1 MPNPVTVCVAVP
13 NGGTIKSRLMTDLI
27 AALFSVRDQISFLW
41 AETEGTLGPHNRWLA
56 AQQAV
61 AAQADYL
68 WLVDND
74 MSIPPTVLP
83 LLIAADKDLIG
94 ADYNY
99 RKTPLQTVVKIL
111 DGNGDVTFADASTF
125 PNEPFRCHA
134 IGSGC
139 KLVKVEALTR
149 IPQPWFALA
158 WDETGALSRTD
169 DVWFC
174 EQAAKVGIETWCY
187 PGLGVKHVGDYCY

>member
-1 MPNPVTVCVAVP
+1 MLNAVRVCVAIP
-13 NGGTIKSRLMTDLI
+13 NGGTIKSRLMTDLV

-56 AQQAV
+56 AMQAV
-61 AAQADYL
+61 EAEADYL

-74 MSIPPTVLP
+74 MSIPPTALP
-83 LLIAADKDLIG
+83 MLIAADKDLIG

-99 RKTPLQTVVKIL
+99 RKWPRQTVVKQL
-111 DGNGDVTFADASTF
+111 DDEGNITFADEAQF
-125 PNEPFRCHA
+125 PPEPFICHA

-139 KLVKVEALTR
+139 KLVKVSALKR
-149 IPQPWFALA
+149 IPQPWFALE
-158 WDETGALSRTD
+158 WDARGALSKTD

-174 EQAAKVGIETWCY
+174 EQAAKAGIETWCY
-187 PGLGVKHVGDYCY
+187 PNLGIFHIGDFLY